1 MQYQIRYGNS
11 YCGQDT
17 TFLLRF
23 GYAEVSFDICETKGA
38 YHYVYREDSL
48 TNQICEKNLMGS
60 LDGFREQVDFLLSR
74 KFDEYAEYVLLKRT
88 RYMLLRHS
96 GASSVPELKETSET
110 FFKGICE
117 QVMRCPLSD
126 DLIKNNLPIRGL
138 VKYGENLS
146 FKPYT
151 TPFHKPGMGEYL
163 RRWLHIAGFVC
174 RHPREFPAVLSE
186 FLRTI
191 QRKLDEKI

>member
-1 MQYQIRYGNS
+1 MF
-11 YCGQDT
+11 T
-17 TFLLRF
+17 L
-23 GYAEVSFDICETKGA
+23 SFDICETTGF
-38 YHYVYREDSL
+38 YHYVYRDNSL
-48 TNQICEKNLMGS
+48 SNELSEKNLLGR
-60 LDGFREQVDFLLSR
+60 LDALREQVDFLLSG
-74 KFDEYAEYVLLKRT
+74 KFDVYAEDVLLKRT

-126 DLIKNNLPIRGL
+126 DLIKNNLDIRGL

-146 FKPYT
+146 LKPYT

-163 RRWLHIAGFVC
+163 RRWLHIAGFIC
-174 RHPREFPAVLSE
+174 RHPSEFPAVFSE
-186 FLRTI
+186 FFQII
-191 QRKLDEKI
+191 QRKLAEKMQM